1 MQNSTY
7 YTSPLGRIMLMS
19 DGRSLTGL
27 WFVGQKYFAAT
38 SSDKVIEKNDLPVF
52 EKTRSWLDRYFKGD
66 KPQISELIL
75 EPQGSSFR
83 QIVWKILC
91 EIPYGEVVT
100 YGSIAQRIAKQLG
113 KKTMSA
119 QAIGGAI
126 GHNPISIIIPCHR
139 VIGTNGSLTGYAGG
153 VDKKLKLLEHEGASG
168 FIK

>member
-19 DGRSLTGL
+19 NGRSLTGL

-83 QIVWKILC
+83 QIVWEILC

>member
-27 WFVGQKYFAAT
+27 WFIGQKYFAAT

-52 EKTRSWLDRYFKGD
+52 EEARSWLDRYFKGD

-83 QIVWKILC
+83 QSVWEILC

-100 YGSIAQRIAKQLG
+100 YGSIGQRIAKKLG

-153 VDKKLKLLEHEGASG
+153 VDKKLKLLEHEGVVG
-168 FIK
+168 FRK